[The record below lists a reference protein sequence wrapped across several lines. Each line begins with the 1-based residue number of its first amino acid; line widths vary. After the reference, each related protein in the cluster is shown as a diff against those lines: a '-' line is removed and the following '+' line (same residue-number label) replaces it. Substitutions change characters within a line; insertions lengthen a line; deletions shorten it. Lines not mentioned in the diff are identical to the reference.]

1 LINFIKSNSTAPR
14 NSNNELA
21 IVLVKEEEPTIG
33 NSKEEDNLDINIE
46 ENNVSGPQNPTATS
60 DANAQPAS
68 VDEPSFYTRD
78 IFIQDIGITLIIKQ
92 EIH

>member
-1 LINFIKSNSTAPR
+1 M
-14 NSNNELA
+14 E
-21 IVLVKEEEPTIG
+21 EEEPNVG
-33 NSKEEDNLDINIE
+33 NSEEDEPNIE